1 MNPLPEIAPI
11 SDMRV
16 RQMEIV
22 MKAQQG
28 PVVLVERGSKPALV
42 VLSPALWNAIAE
54 RLEFLEDAVA
64 VYKKKWELATGRDEM
79 TELSPQHSTASVSK
93 TMRVPNRR
101 LARLRR
107 SSGP

>member
-1 MNPLPEIAPI
+1 MNPVPEIAPI

-22 MKAQQG
+22 QKARQG

-42 VLSPALWNAIAE
+42 VLSPALWNALAE

-64 VYKKKWELATGRDEM
+64 VYRKKWEVATGQDEM
-79 TELSPQHSTASVSK
+79 TELSPALIGDWMGDDVS
-93 TMRVPNRR
+93 
-101 LARLRR
+101 
-107 SSGP
+107 G

>member
-1 MNPLPEIAPI
+1 MNVLPEIAPI

-22 MKAQQG
+22 QKAQRG

-42 VLSPALWNAIAE
+42 VLAPTLWNALAE

-64 VYKKKWELATGRDEM
+64 VYKKKWELVTGQDEM
-79 TELSPQHSTASVSK
+79 TELSSALIEEWLEDA
-93 TMRVPNRR
+93 VP
-101 LARLRR
+101 A
-107 SSGP
+107 